1 MHSGISTAGTSLSQ
15 AAAVA
20 DGAAHPDAA
29 SIAADSVTLIDALL
43 RQQRVMPSK
52 IAFRF
57 LADGESE
64 SGRLTYDELFR
75 RAATVAA
82 GLQKRGMFGQ
92 RVMLVF
98 DSGLDFVIALWGCL
112 LAGATAVPT
121 VPPDPLRL
129 RRTLPRLQAIAAD
142 SLPAAALTASG
153 HQRQVVLQAMGAVSR
168 SLDTLSFDELTAANS
183 SHWRPPPIEDDSPA
197 VLQYTSGSTGTPR
210 GVLLSHRN
218 VLSSVAAMCREDVPN
233 AVGVTWLPPHHD
245 FGLIGGMLLPVYAG
259 RETIFMPSAAFVQR
273 PLRWLAAISRYRGT
287 TSGAPNF
294 AYELCTRKVRP
305 QELDGLDLS
314 SWRVAVVGAEQVRS
328 GALAEFAAKFA
339 AAGFRPE
346 AFLPAYG
353 LAEAVLNV
361 TSGRWF
367 DLRVERCFSR
377 KHLAEGRVRLAADNA
392 PDSWRLV
399 GCGRAWSGQRVEI
412 VDPATLRRSPADTV
426 GEIWVQS
433 PNVALGYW
441 NRPQESRATFDARTA
456 DGEGPFLRTGDLGFF
471 HEGEL
476 FVVGR
481 IKEMIIIRGRNY
493 YPHDIEAA
501 VARGHSAL
509 KPGGGAAFACEL
521 GGTERVVIV
530 HEVRRGPGF
539 NAEQVMAAIRRE
551 LAAEFFLAPGAV
563 VLIPGGAL
571 PRTNSGKTARTVC
584 RDHFLRG
591 RLPVVAQW
599 HAASLDRRDQS
610 ERPMPQTPL
619 EMEIARHW
627 REVLQVESV
636 ALDDNFFELGG
647 NSLSAVELY
656 TRLRALLPPDY
667 SLSQLFGEPTIA
679 ALCNLI
685 RNHQAAEIDSS
696 MADVLAEIESIS
708 EEEAVQRRAATTPPG
723 AN

>member
-1 MHSGISTAGTSLSQ
+1 MDRFAYGWGRLFLRGFFFGLLRFLLFASFHNLAGNEAHEANENF
-15 AAAVA
+15 AANRAVLLHVESFVENRDTPAFGKNAEHVLQLIGVA
-20 DGAAHPDAA
+20 DGSA
-29 SIAADSVTLIDALL
+29 IQRQDSVAHA
-43 RQQRVMPSK
+43 Q
-52 IAFRF
+52 A
-57 LADGESE
+57 
-64 SGRLTYDELFR
+64 
-75 RAATVAA
+75 
-82 GLQKRGMFGQ
+82 
-92 RVMLVF
+92 
-98 DSGLDFVIALWGCL
+98 
-112 LAGATAVPT
+112 PT
-121 VPPDPLRL
+121 VSIGTFQD
-129 RRTLPRLQAIAAD
+129 
-142 SLPAAALTASG
+142 
-153 HQRQVVLQAMGAVSR
+153 
-168 SLDTLSFDELTAANS
+168 
-183 SHWRPPPIEDDSPA
+183 IEDDSPA

-218 VLSSVAAMCREDVPN
+218 VLSSAAAMCREDVPD
-233 AVGVTWLPPHHD
+233 AVGVSWLPPHHD

-294 AYELCTRKVRP
+294 AYELCSRKVRP

-339 AAGFRPE
+339 PAGFRPE

-377 KHLAEGRVRLAADNA
+377 KLLAEGRVRPAADNA
-392 PDSWRLV
+392 PDAWRLV

-412 VDPATLRRSPADTV
+412 VDPSTLRRSPADAV

-456 DGEGPFLRTGDLGFF
+456 DGDGPFLRTGDLGFF

-481 IKEMIIIRGRNY
+481 IKELIIIRGRNY
-493 YPHDIEAA
+493 FPHDIEAA
-501 VARGHSAL
+501 VARGHAAL
-509 KPGGGAAFACEL
+509 RPGGGAAFACEM

-539 NAEQVMAAIRRE
+539 DPEQVIAAIRRE

-571 PRTNSGKTARTVC
+571 PRTNSGKIARAVC

-591 RLPVVAQW
+591 QLPAVAQW
-599 HAASLDRRDQS
+599 RAASLDQRDRS
-610 ERPMPQTPL
+610 ERPMPQSPL
-619 EMEIARHW
+619 ELEIARHW
-627 REVLQVESV
+627 REVLQVDSV

-679 ALCNLI
+679 ALCHLI
-685 RNHQAAEIDSS
+685 RHHQAAEIDSS
-696 MADVLAEIESIS
+696 LADVLAEIESIS
-708 EEEAVQRRAATTPPG
+708 EEEAQRRQAQAVPPG
-723 AN
+723 AH

>member
-1 MHSGISTAGTSLSQ
+1 MHSGIPIAGVDSVE

-20 DGAAHPDAA
+20 DH
-29 SIAADSVTLIDALL
+29 AADSIAGDSATLVDALL
-43 RQQRVMPSK
+43 RQHRVMPNAT
-52 IAFRF
+52 AFRF
-57 LADGESE
+57 LADGETE
-64 SGRLTYDELFR
+64 SGCLTYGELFR
-75 RAATVAA
+75 RARAVAA
-82 GLQKRGMFGQ
+82 GLQQRGVFGQ
-92 RVMLVF
+92 RVLLVF
-98 DSGLDFVIALWGCL
+98 DSGLDFVTALWGCL
-112 LAGATAVPT
+112 LAGATAVPV

-129 RRTLPRLQAIAAD
+129 RRTLPRLQAIVAD
-142 SLPAAALTASG
+142 ALPAAVLTASDNE
-153 HQRQVVLQAMGAVSR
+153 RQVVLQAMGASARSIEAVEMAALFAADGSR
-168 SLDTLSFDELTAANS
+168 
-183 SHWRPPPIEDDSPA
+183 WQPPPIEDDSPA

-273 PLRWLAAISRYRGT
+273 PLRWLSAISRYRGT

-294 AYELCTRKVRP
+294 AYELCSRKVRP
-305 QELDGLDLS
+305 QELDGIDLS

-377 KHLAEGRVRLAADNA
+377 RHLAEGRAIPAAETA
-392 PDSWRLV
+392 PDAWRLV
-399 GCGRAWSGQRVEI
+399 GCGRPWKGQTVEI
-412 VDPATLRRSPADTV
+412 VDPSALSRCRADTV

-441 NRPQESRATFDARTA
+441 NRPQESRATFDAFTA
-456 DGEGPFLRTGDLGFF
+456 DGDGPFLRTGDLGFF

-481 IKEMIIIRGRNY
+481 IKEMIVIRGRNY

-501 VARGHSAL
+501 VARGHSSL
-509 KPGGGAAFACEL
+509 RHGGGAAFACEM
-521 GGTERVVIV
+521 GGAERVVIV
-530 HEVRRGPGF
+530 HEVRRGPEF
-539 NAEQVMAAIRRE
+539 DPEQVMAAIRRE

-571 PRTNSGKTARTVC
+571 PRTNSGKIARAVC
-584 RDHFLRG
+584 RSSFLG
-591 RLPVVAQW
+591 GQLPVVAQW
-599 HAASLDRRDQS
+599 RAASLDQRAASD
-610 ERPMPQTPL
+610 RPMPQSPL
-619 EMEIARHW
+619 EIEIARHW
-627 REVLQVESV
+627 CEVLRVDSA

-656 TRLRALLPPDY
+656 MRLRPLLPPDY
-667 SLSQLFGEPTIA
+667 SLSQLFGDPTIA

-685 RNHQAAEIDSS
+685 RRYQGAEPQSS
-696 MADVLAEIESIS
+696 LADVLAEIESIS
-708 EEEAVQRRAATTPPG
+708 EEEAQRRQASAWPPESR
-723 AN
+723 

>member
-1 MHSGISTAGTSLSQ
+1 MHAGIPIAGDSLSQ
-15 AAAVA
+15 SVAVA
-20 DGAAHPDAA
+20 DREAQQAA
-29 SIAADSVTLIDALL
+29 SIAADSITLIDALL

-52 IAFRF
+52 TAFRF
-57 LADGESE
+57 LADGENE
-64 SGRLTYDELFR
+64 SGRLTYGELFQ
-75 RAATVAA
+75 RASAVAA
-82 GLQKRGMFGQ
+82 GLQQRGIFGQ
-92 RVMLVF
+92 RVLLVF
-98 DSGLDFVIALWGCL
+98 DSGLDFVTALWGCL

-142 SLPAAALTASG
+142 ALPAAALTASG
-153 HQRQVVLQAMGAVSR
+153 HERHVVLQAMGAVSR
-168 SLDTLSFDELTAANS
+168 SLEALSLDDLTAANG
-183 SHWRPPPIEDDSPA
+183 SHWRPPPVEDDSPA

-218 VLSSVAAMCREDVPN
+218 VLSSVAAMCREDVPS
-233 AVGVTWLPPHHD
+233 AVGVSWLPPHHD

-259 RETIFMPSAAFVQR
+259 RETVFMPSAAFVQR

-294 AYELCTRKVRP
+294 AYELCTRKVRA
-305 QELDGLDLS
+305 QELDGIDLS

-328 GALAEFAAKFA
+328 SVLADFAAKFA

-367 DLRVERCFSR
+367 DLRVERSFSR
-377 KHLAEGRVRLAADNA
+377 KHLAEGRVCPVADHA
-392 PDSWRLV
+392 SDAWRLV

-412 VDPATLRRSPADTV
+412 VDPSTLRRSPADAV

-441 NRPQESRATFDARTA
+441 NRPHESRTTFDARTA
-456 DGEGPFLRTGDLGFF
+456 DGDGPFLRTGDLGFF

-481 IKEMIIIRGRNY
+481 IKELIIIRGRNY

-501 VARGHSAL
+501 VARGHAAL
-509 KPGGGAAFACEL
+509 RPGGGAAFACEM
-521 GGTERVVIV
+521 GGAERVVIV

-539 NAEQVMAAIRRE
+539 DPEKVMAAIRRE

-571 PRTNSGKTARTVC
+571 PRTNSGKIARAVC
-584 RDHFLRG
+584 RESFLRG
-591 RLPVVAQW
+591 QLPVVAQW
-599 HAASLDRRDQS
+599 RAASLDQRDRS
-610 ERPMPQTPL
+610 ARPMPQSPL
-619 EMEIARHW
+619 ELEVARHW
-627 REVLQVESV
+627 CEVLRVDSV

-708 EEEAVQRRAATTPPG
+708 EEEAQRRHAQALPPK
-723 AN
+723 AV

>member
-1 MHSGISTAGTSLSQ
+1 MHPGIPIAGVSPSQ
-15 AAAVA
+15 AAAA
-20 DGAAHPDAA
+20 TDRAAH
-29 SIAADSVTLIDALL
+29 SIASDSVTLIDALL

-57 LADGESE
+57 LADGENE
-64 SGRLTYDELFR
+64 SGQLTYDELFR
-75 RAATVAA
+75 RAAAVAA
-82 GLQKRGMFGQ
+82 GLQQRGVFGQ
-92 RVMLVF
+92 RVLLVF
-98 DSGLDFVIALWGCL
+98 DSGLEFVTALWGCL
-112 LAGATAVPT
+112 LAGATAVPA

-142 SLPAAALTASG
+142 ALPAVALTLSG
-153 HQRQVVLQAMGAVSR
+153 SERQVVLQAMGAVSR
-168 SLDTLSFDELTAANS
+168 SLDVLTFDELTGHNS
-183 SHWRPPPIEDDSPA
+183 SSWGLPPVEDDSPA

-210 GVLLSHRN
+210 GVLVSHRN

-233 AVGVTWLPPHHD
+233 AVGVSWLPPHHD

-294 AYELCTRKVRP
+294 AYELCTRKVQT
-305 QELDGLDLS
+305 QELDGIDLS

-328 GALAEFAAKFA
+328 SVLAEFAAKFA

-346 AFLPAYG
+346 TFLPAYG

-377 KHLAEGRVRLAADNA
+377 KHLAEGRVCPAANDA
-392 PDSWRLV
+392 PDAWRLV
-399 GCGRAWSGQRVEI
+399 GCGRAWSGQRVEV
-412 VDPATLRRSPADTV
+412 VDPSTRSRCPADTV

-433 PNVALGYW
+433 DNVALGYW
-441 NRPQESRATFDARTA
+441 NRPHESRATFDARTA
-456 DGEGPFLRTGDLGFF
+456 DGDGPFLRTGDLGFF
-471 HEGEL
+471 FEDEL

-481 IKEMIIIRGRNY
+481 IKELIIIRGRNY

-501 VARGHSAL
+501 VARSHAAL
-509 KPGGGAAFACEL
+509 RPGGGAAFACEL
-521 GGTERVVIV
+521 GGAERVVLV

-539 NAEQVMAAIRRE
+539 DPQQVIAAIRRE

-571 PRTNSGKTARTVC
+571 PRTNSGKIARAVC
-584 RDHFLRG
+584 RTSFLNNE
-591 RLPVVAQW
+591 LPVVAQW
-599 HAASLDRRDQS
+599 RAPSLDPHDRRA
-610 ERPMPQTPL
+610 RPMPQSPL
-619 EMEIARHW
+619 EREIARHW
-627 REVLQVESV
+627 REVLRVDSV

-656 TRLRALLPPDY
+656 TRLRDLLPPDY
-667 SLSQLFGEPTIA
+667 SLAQLFGEPTIA

-685 RNHQAAEIDSS
+685 RHHQSGESQTAL
-696 MADVLAEIESIS
+696 ADVLAELESIS
-708 EEEAVQRRAATTPPG
+708 EEEAQRRRASA
-723 AN
+723 